1 MKKVFRFLRSMRFGM
16 ILLGTIAALS
26 VIGTLV
32 TQGQSA
38 AFYEQAYGDLSG
50 VILFCG
56 FDHMYSTWY
65 YAALFA
71 ALCLNLLLCSVLRLG
86 KIRRAKAALLERA
99 RKAKALD
106 GLDIKKAEAACR
118 KLGFKPVEN
127 GLYIRRT
134 LGLYGSFITHFGMLL
149 LVIAAA
155 CVFSLESKEEAY
167 VLPGDT
173 MRLADG
179 CQVTVDAFSMEN
191 EAGQLD
197 YISSITVTGKDG
209 QSREMT
215 TMVNHPARFEDHTV
229 YQQSYHYAG
238 VLDVQTAPGAP
249 AEQIVLDGPAFI
261 SLDGVNG
268 IQYIQVTG
276 DYTDAG
282 NGQIMPVQSME
293 MKRPAYVMAIMTQEE
308 QKMGVTLPE
317 ETFEVGGV
325 YYTFRMP
332 LAYPGLSVKTQ
343 PEWVI
348 PVLYTSFAVLLL
360 GLYLCFFHVPAALC
374 FADGRVLAA
383 SGKDASDLAQ
393 QIKDKI
399 EEMEE

>member
-1 MKKVFRFLRSMRFGM
+1 MKRILSFLRSMRFGM
-16 ILLGTIAALS
+16 MLLGAIAALS

-38 AFYEQAYGDLSG
+38 AFYEQAYGELAG

-65 YAALFA
+65 YVALFA
-71 ALCLNLLLCSVLRLG
+71 ALCLNLMLCSILRLG

-99 RKAKALD
+99 RKAKELD
-106 GLDIKKAEAACR
+106 GLDTKKAEAACR
-118 KLGFKPVEN
+118 KLGFKPVED
-127 GLYIRRT
+127 GLYIRRA
-134 LGLYGSFITHFGMLL
+134 LGLYGSFITHLGMLL

-173 MRLADG
+173 MTLADG
-179 CQVTVDAFSMEN
+179 CQVTVNAFSMEN
-191 EAGQLD
+191 EEGQLD
-197 YISSITVTGKDG
+197 YISNITVTGKDG
-209 QSREMT
+209 QRRKMT
-215 TMVNHPARFEDHTV
+215 AIVNHPARFEDHTV
-229 YQQSYHYAG
+229 YQQSYYYAG

-268 IQYIQVTG
+268 VQYMQVAG
-276 DYTDAG
+276 DYVKAE
-282 NGQIMPVQSME
+282 NEQIMPVQSMA
-293 MKRPAYVMAIMTQEE
+293 MKKPAYVIAMIDENGQ
-308 QKMGVTLPE
+308 QMGVMLPD
-317 ETFEVGGV
+317 ETFEIGGV
-325 YYTFRMP
+325 YYTFRRPM
-332 LAYPGLSVKTQ
+332 AYPGLSVKTQ
-343 PEWVI
+343 PEWVM

-374 FADGRVLAA
+374 FADGRVRAA
-383 SGKDASDLAQ
+383 SGKDSAELLE
-393 QIKDKI
+393 QIELMMD
-399 EEMEE
+399 E

>member
-1 MKKVFRFLRSMRFGM
+1 MKRILSFLRSMRFGM
-16 ILLGTIAALS
+16 MLLSAIAALS

-38 AFYEQAYGDLSG
+38 AFYEQAYGGLSG
-50 VILFCG
+50 VILSCG

-71 ALCLNLLLCSVLRLG
+71 ALCLNLMLCSVLRLG
-86 KIRRAKAALLERA
+86 KIRCAKAALLERA
-99 RKAKALD
+99 RKAKTFD

-118 KLGFKPVEN
+118 KLGFKPVED

-134 LGLYGSFITHFGMLL
+134 LGLYSSFVTHLGMLL

-173 MRLADG
+173 MTLADG
-179 CQVTVDAFSMEN
+179 CRVTVDDFSMEN
-191 EAGQLD
+191 EEGQLD
-197 YISSITVTGKDG
+197 YISSITVTGKDE
-209 QSREMT
+209 QRREMT
-215 TMVNHPARFEDHTV
+215 AAVNHPARFEDHTV

-268 IQYIQVTG
+268 VQYMQVAG
-276 DYTDAG
+276 DYVKAE
-282 NGQIMPVQSME
+282 NEQIMPVQSMA
-293 MKRPAYVMAIMTQEE
+293 MKKPAYVIAMIDGNGQ
-308 QKMGVTLPE
+308 QMGVMLPD
-317 ETFEVGGV
+317 ETFEIGGV
-325 YYTFRMP
+325 YYTFRRPM
-332 LAYPGLSVKTQ
+332 AYPGLSVKTQ
-343 PEWVI
+343 PEWVL

-360 GLYLCFFHVPAALC
+360 GLYLCFFHVPVALC
-374 FADGRVLAA
+374 FADGRVRAA
-383 SGKDASDLAQ
+383 SGKDGSDLAQ